1 MSEHAAIDTSLLLA
15 QGGGNSLSPGQ
26 SMYSLLLNEHYRG
39 QVMEGI
45 SAQED
50 EQGNYN
56 YRDISNLG
64 MVYLYIHRR
73 DRRRKP
79 NTKKEYARELLF
91 LLRYPAQLGKSDIRE
106 LTRLDMEKFQQSLEL
121 KKYRTTTR
129 SKKIVIIQSFLT
141 WCYEEGYLTKPI
153 ARGLQP
159 VHLNRTELPD
169 RDIEEQTLRDA
180 IDYYKE
186 HPKVQALLLILATS
200 GLRLNEIITPVW
212 GDLYYDAA
220 RKRYY
225 LRTKTKRDK
234 LRHAHIKDYALAALL
249 EYRRRLGMTTIISP
263 TDPTPFYPN
272 RQGLCYTLSSLS
284 ASLSKWMA
292 EAGLTTIHGHRI
304 TPHYLRHYFTQTAY
318 AKGAP
323 LDWISET
330 LDHSS
335 TKITKENYLS
345 RVMKKERDVSD
356 YVDLL

>member
-1 MSEHAAIDTSLLLA
+1 MNLNLPNVTSLLRTGA
-15 QGGGNSLSPGQ
+15 DTSHLSPARL
-26 SMYSLLLNEHYRG
+26 YPLLLDDQYRG

-50 EQGNYN
+50 DQGNYN
-56 YRDISNLG
+56 YRAVSNLG

-73 DRRRKP
+73 DRRRKL
-79 NTKKEYARELLF
+79 NTKKEYARELLL
-91 LLRYPAQLGKSDIRE
+91 LLRYPAQLNKTDIRE
-106 LTRLDMEKFQQSLEL
+106 LTRLDMEKFQQLLEQQGH
-121 KKYRTTTR
+121 RTSTL

-141 WCYEEGYLTKPI
+141 WCYEEGYLNKPI

-159 VHLNRTELPD
+159 VHMNRAELPD
-169 RDIEEQTLRDA
+169 RDIDEQSLRSA

-186 HPKVQALLLILATS
+186 QPKIQSLLFILATS
-200 GLRLNEIITPVW
+200 GLRLNEIITPLW
-212 GDLYYDAA
+212 GDLYYDAS

-225 LRTKTKRDK
+225 LRTRTKRDK
-234 LRHAHIKDYALAALL
+234 LRHAHIKDYALEALL
-249 EYRRRLGMTTIISP
+249 EYRRRLGLSTMISP
-263 TDPTPFYPN
+263 GDSTPFYPN
-272 RQGLCYTLSSLS
+272 RLGKCYTLSSLS
-284 ASLSKWMA
+284 ASLSTWMA
-292 EAGLTTIHGHRI
+292 EAGLTTIHGRRI